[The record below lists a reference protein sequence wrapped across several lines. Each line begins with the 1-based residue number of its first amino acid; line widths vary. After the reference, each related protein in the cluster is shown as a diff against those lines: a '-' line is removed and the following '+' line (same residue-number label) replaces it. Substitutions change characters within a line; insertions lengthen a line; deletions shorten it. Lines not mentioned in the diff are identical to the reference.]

1 MITTATYDLFLEA
14 CRLEGCPICRV
25 EHDADLRY
33 LDRLFYGLV
42 NDYNTRVRVRA
53 SLGFCGEHARMAM
66 DEIQGKALGLTIIYD
81 DLLRVALEHIN
92 NNGNLRKNEK
102 KCPACENRDEMNGRV
117 LSELSKYIT
126 DAPILAAFRTSQ
138 GLCFG
143 HLRQAL
149 EHLRSA
155 EKRKAILTIQCDI
168 MQELRGELAEFI
180 RKNDYRFAGEGFGAE
195 KDSWKRAVRM
205 GKQW

>member
-33 LDRLFYGLV
+33 LDRLFYELV
-42 NDYNTRVRVRA
+42 NDYNTRVGLRA
-53 SLGFCGEHARMAM
+53 SLGFCNEHARMATE
-66 DEIQGKALGLTIIYD
+66 EIHGKALGLTIIYD
-81 DLLRVALEHIN
+81 DLLRVALEQVSA
-92 NNGNLRKNEK
+92 NGTIRKNEK
-102 KCPACENRDEMNGRV
+102 KCPACENRDEMTGRV

-126 DAPILAAFRTSQ
+126 EAPILAAFKDSQ

-149 EHLRSA
+149 EHIRNA
-155 EKRKAILTIQCDI
+155 EKRNALLTIQCDI
-168 MQELRGELAEFI
+168 MQVLRGELAEFI
-180 RKNDYRFAGEGFGAE
+180 RKNDYRFAGEGFGPE
-195 KDSWKRAVRM
+195 RDSWKRAVKM
-205 GKQW
+205 GKK